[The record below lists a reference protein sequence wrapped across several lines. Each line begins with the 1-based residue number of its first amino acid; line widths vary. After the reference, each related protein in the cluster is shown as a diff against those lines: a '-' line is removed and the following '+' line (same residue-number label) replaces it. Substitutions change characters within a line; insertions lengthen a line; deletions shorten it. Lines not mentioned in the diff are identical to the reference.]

1 MPLHEARL
9 PDVEFVRGKLLGPN
23 TRHFPMHAVE
33 DYARTLQSLPPRLM
47 FERQTIDAS
56 QLRVADTRP
65 FRDRKILMVTGAEDV
80 DHTREI
86 DGAIVD
92 WLREIGA
99 AIEFRFL
106 ADHGIDGNGH
116 MLMLEDNS
124 DRIAGLI
131 VDWMGKT
138 VL

>member
-1 MPLHEARL
+1 MDLKVQP
-9 PDVEFVRGKLLGPN
+9 
-23 TRHFPMHAVE
+23 
-33 DYARTLQSLPPRLM
+33 LPPRLM
-47 FERQTIDAS
+47 FERQNIDSS
-56 QLRVADTRP
+56 QLRVADTGP

-124 DRIAGLI
+124 DQIAQVI
-131 VDWMGKT
+131 VDWIGKT
-138 VL
+138 VR